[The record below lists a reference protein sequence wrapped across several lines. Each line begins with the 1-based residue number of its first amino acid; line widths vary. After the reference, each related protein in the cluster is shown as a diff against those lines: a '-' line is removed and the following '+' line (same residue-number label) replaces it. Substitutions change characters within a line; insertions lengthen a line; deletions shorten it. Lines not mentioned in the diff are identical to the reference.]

1 MLLWVL
7 WVSMCLL
14 DIVVVEG
21 RMEDC
26 VVICREVHG
35 LVGRFIE
42 AGRLLL
48 RVARLPIEDAN

>member
-1 MLLWVL
+1 M
-7 WVSMCLL
+7 
-14 DIVVVEG
+14 VEG